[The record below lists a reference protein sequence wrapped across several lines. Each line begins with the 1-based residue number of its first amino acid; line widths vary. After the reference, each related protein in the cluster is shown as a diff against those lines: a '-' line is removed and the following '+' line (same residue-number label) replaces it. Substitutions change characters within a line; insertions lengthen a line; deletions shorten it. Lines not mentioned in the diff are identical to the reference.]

1 MHAICAIS
9 TAYGVGGIA
18 VIRVSGEGSIA
29 IVDGLFR
36 GRVSLA
42 DAKGG
47 TVHFGRIER
56 NGEVLDE
63 VLCSVFRAPHSFT
76 GEDTVEIACHGS
88 LYIQQEL
95 LRWLID
101 AGCKAAEPGEFTRR
115 AFLNGKMDLTQAEA
129 VADLIAAQSKAE
141 KDLAL
146 SQLRGSVS
154 TELAALR
161 ERLLH
166 ITSLVELE
174 LDFADHEELEFA
186 DRTELQTLADEIEQK
201 LAALMHSFRTG
212 NAIRNGISVAII
224 GAPNVGKSTL
234 LNALLGEQRAIVSDI
249 QGTTRDTIEDTLVID
264 GILFRLID
272 TAGIRETNDVIERMG
287 VERSRQAME
296 KAQIIISVQD
306 ATRPGEVI
314 PATCPR
320 PARDLTVLSV
330 LNKVDLCSVSEQ
342 SERSVLWQRSG
353 LIPLSAKN
361 GDIEPLRRELVRVAK
376 EMLPTSA
383 VMLSNARHYEAITRA
398 HEAILRVRQG
408 LQDGLSGEL
417 LSMDL
422 QDCLAALGEVTGQIT
437 NTEVLALNSKSMD
450 LSTRLIPALRAH
462 ELDIRTI
469 ITSRLER
476 GKVDLAI
483 CEQNS
488 LLTGEG
494 QSGASP
500 INWAAAKTYAQQYGE
515 QFGEP
520 VPAEVMAAILR
531 FPDVTKAVEDDS
543 EMTDEEWKDIQSLLN
558 RAIDA
563 FIAFRT
569 QEGAALQ
576 AMFTE
581 KLDGIADLLA
591 QVEPFEKGRVAK
603 IKERLEANLAQL
615 SAETQAQTD
624 RNRLEQE
631 MIYYLEKLDITE
643 EKVRLTNHIKYFR
656 ETMGGEGAGVGKKLG
671 FIAQEMGR
679 EINTLGSK
687 SNQSE
692 MQIIVVKMKDV
703 LEQIKEQVLN
713 VL

>member
-1 MHAICAIS
+1 MSMSTICAIS
-9 TAYGVGGIA
+9 SPYGMGGVA
-18 VIRVSGEGSIA
+18 LIRVSGPQA
-29 IVDGLFR
+29 VPVVDSLFHANH
-36 GRVSLA
+36 SLA
-42 DAKGG
+42 EAKPNSI
-47 TVHFGRIER
+47 HFGRIQR
-56 NGEVLDE
+56 ASDILDE

-88 LYIQQEL
+88 LYIQQTL
-95 LRWLID
+95 LEWLID

-115 AFLNGKMDLTQAEA
+115 AFLNGKMDLTRAEA

-166 ITSLVELE
+166 FTSLVELE

-201 LAALMHSFRTG
+201 LAALMRSFATG

-272 TAGIRETNDVIERMG
+272 TAGIRETNDVIEQMG

-296 KAQIIISVQD
+296 KAQIIISVLD

-383 VMLSNARHYEAITRA
+383 VMLSNARHYEAISRA
-398 HEAILRVRQG
+398 HEAILRVQQG
-408 LQDGLSGEL
+408 LRDGLSGEL

-437 NTEVLALNSKSMD
+437 NTEVLANIFSKFC
-450 LSTRLIPALRAH
+450 I
-462 ELDIRTI
+462 
-469 ITSRLER
+469 
-476 GKVDLAI
+476 GK
-483 CEQNS
+483 
-488 LLTGEG
+488 
-494 QSGASP
+494 
-500 INWAAAKTYAQQYGE
+500 
-515 QFGEP
+515 
-520 VPAEVMAAILR
+520 
-531 FPDVTKAVEDDS
+531 
-543 EMTDEEWKDIQSLLN
+543 
-558 RAIDA
+558 
-563 FIAFRT
+563 
-569 QEGAALQ
+569 
-576 AMFTE
+576 
-581 KLDGIADLLA
+581 
-591 QVEPFEKGRVAK
+591 
-603 IKERLEANLAQL
+603 
-615 SAETQAQTD
+615 
-624 RNRLEQE
+624 
-631 MIYYLEKLDITE
+631 
-643 EKVRLTNHIKYFR
+643 
-656 ETMGGEGAGVGKKLG
+656 
-671 FIAQEMGR
+671 
-679 EINTLGSK
+679 
-687 SNQSE
+687 
-692 MQIIVVKMKDV
+692 
-703 LEQIKEQVLN
+703 
-713 VL
+713 